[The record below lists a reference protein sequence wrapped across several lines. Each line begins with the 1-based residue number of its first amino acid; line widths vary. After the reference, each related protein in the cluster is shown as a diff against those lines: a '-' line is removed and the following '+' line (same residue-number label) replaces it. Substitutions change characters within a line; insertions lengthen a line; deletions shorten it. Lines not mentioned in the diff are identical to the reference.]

1 MLFKCLVL
9 IFFFFFGDGG
19 NILIDNQKYKVT
31 SWKAFREMV
40 TRRLIED
47 KEVIKQL
54 EIDKTGRDQVCAL
67 IISSLVSLKEL
78 TVLIQAYKFLP
89 FSDI

>member
-1 MLFKCLVL
+1 MSCFD
-9 IFFFFFGDGG
+9 FFFFFGDGG

>member
-1 MLFKCLVL
+1 
-9 IFFFFFGDGG
+9 
-19 NILIDNQKYKVT
+19 
-31 SWKAFREMV
+31 MV